1 MSNLQLPVTV
11 KGGADDG
18 EYSLEVKACARELV
32 TQDDVDNGD
41 NDEWDWGNNFAFT
54 PVEPVQVK
62 VQSIASTV
70 TVSTGWVYE
79 SGAASATPA
88 NPAAES

>member
-1 MSNLQLPVTV
+1 V

-88 NPAAES
+88 NPAADPDATGFGAG